1 MALFAGNGGLDF
13 DGRRAVRALKASDS
27 KLARMIE
34 NVGPLRLEP
43 DGMQSP
49 FHALAE
55 SIAYQ
60 QLTGKAAATIFG
72 RVCDLFP
79 RKKPTPERLLHVP
92 DATLRA
98 CGLSRAKTLAVKDLA
113 AKTLDGTVP
122 TMRRL
127 VKMSDD
133 EIVERLTSVRGIGR
147 WTVEMLLI
155 FRLGRADVLPTND
168 YGIRKGFKIV
178 YGTRELPTPRQI
190 AERGERWR
198 PFRTA
203 ASWYLWR
210 AIDWYQP
217 ANGGEGRA

>member
-1 MALFAGNGGLDF
+1 MALFQGNGSLQF
-13 DGRRAVRALKASDS
+13 DKKAAVRVLKAVDP
-27 KLARMIE
+27 KLARVIE
-34 NVGPLRLEP
+34 RVGPLGLEA

-79 RKKPTPERLLHVP
+79 RKKPTPERLLRTP

-98 CGLSRAKTLAVKDLA
+98 CGLSRAKTLAMKDLA

-122 TMRRL
+122 ALRALTRME
-127 VKMSDD
+127 DE
-133 EIVERLTSVRGIGR
+133 EIVERLTQVRGVGR
-147 WTVEMLLI
+147 WTVEMLLL
-155 FRLGRADVLPTND
+155 FRLGRADVLPTTD
-168 YGIRKGFKIV
+168 YGIRKGFMMAF
-178 YGTRELPTPRQI
+178 GTRDLPTPREV
-190 AERGERWR
+190 AARGERWR
-198 PFRTA
+198 PYRSA

-210 AIDWYQP
+210 VVDTA
-217 ANGGEGRA
+217 GGRA